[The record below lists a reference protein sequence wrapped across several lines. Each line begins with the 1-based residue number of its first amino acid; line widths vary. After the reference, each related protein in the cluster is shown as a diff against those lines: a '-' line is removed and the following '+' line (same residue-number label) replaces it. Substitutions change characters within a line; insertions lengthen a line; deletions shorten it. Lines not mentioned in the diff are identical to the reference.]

1 MISKLIPL
9 SFSSNIVETLAIARA
24 ISEIVIKTLIS
35 NDDSFSPFGNI
46 LVATK
51 ATVETNYC
59 IFFSH
64 VRRFGNFIA
73 HNLAKYARH
82 VRGFL
87 VWMEDV
93 PPYLQY
99 VLFSQSPLI
108 FLNEIHDAFTPPKKK
123 KKAITNLNHNFS
135 NKECNAML

>member
-59 IFFSH
+59 ISFSH

-93 PPYLQY
+93 PPHLQC
-99 VLFSQSPLI
+99 VLFSRSWLI
-108 FLNEIHDAFTPPKKK
+108 FLNEFMMFKKKKKK